1 MPYNANIP
9 QPNDE
14 LSQSQDEML
23 NNFQSISALIN
34 VNHIDFNGATQ
45 GKHKWVSL
53 PNQVLAPQAL
63 ADELVLYTKEVNGN
77 PQLFLRRQNDGAE
90 IDFTSAVFG
99 NPGWCRLPSGILL
112 IWATI
117 NTGNTGNGNYT
128 VNFPGAPFPV
138 FQQVFSIQITP
149 TWNGANTD
157 PYTAYYAGPVT
168 LGNPGSF
175 VVRQQARA
183 LGSSNASTFN
193 YLAIGI

>member
-63 ADELVLYTKEVNGN
+63 ANELVLYTKEVNGN

-90 IDFTSAVFG
+90 IDFTSAGFG

-112 IWATI
+112 KWGVFNGVGNTNITIPFAVGATI
-117 NTGNTGNGNYT
+117 PVFNACYIVQVQSLIGNG
-128 VNFPGAPFPV
+128 GASAP
-138 FQQVFSIQITP
+138 QVSNITNVQFDMFSRRI
-149 TWNGANTD
+149 GLD
-157 PYTAYYAGPVT
+157 
-168 LGNPGSF
+168 
-175 VVRQQARA
+175 
-183 LGSSNASTFN
+183 NATGQFN